1 MKFYAPKY
9 KQLDLG
15 LLRSSSKM
23 LDGNVLLRQECDEV
37 PEGTLSCPGRN
48 MEVFNQLRHYEGLR
62 LLPSVCGRKLIQQ
75 TLSGIWESYGEA
87 AENTPVYFGLMAIAG
102 AYMLKNSLRY
112 LFLKEE
118 KTEETTEETTKQT
131 TKQ

>member
-118 KTEETTEETTKQT
+118 KTEETTKQT
-131 TKQ
+131 TKQQ

>member
-1 MKFYAPKY
+1 MSTSNLGELCLALTEIWRFFY
-9 KQLDLG
+9 
-15 LLRSSSKM
+15 
-23 LDGNVLLRQECDEV
+23 
-37 PEGTLSCPGRN
+37 
-48 MEVFNQLRHYEGLR
+48 QLRHHEGLR

-102 AYMLKNSLRY
+102 AYMLTNGLRY

-118 KTEETTEETTKQT
+118 KTEETTKQT
-131 TKQ
+131 TKQQ

>member
-37 PEGTLSCPGRN
+37 PDGTLSCPGRN

-118 KTEETTEETTKQT
+118 KTEETTKQT
-131 TKQ
+131 TKQQ

>member
-118 KTEETTEETTKQT
+118 KTEETKKPEA
-131 TKQ
+131 